1 MAEKTSKFKVA
12 VLTGGPSLE
21 RGISLN
27 SARSVLD
34 HLDGDSIEIVPIY
47 FDHKKNA
54 YKISKSQLYSNTPS
68 DFDYKLAQNGTPL
81 NKEALIKL
89 LKSTDITFPAMH
101 GAFGEDGEIQSFLE
115 ENNIKFIGSPSL
127 ACKKSF
133 DKYEANK
140 LLREGGFDAIS
151 SALLKIY
158 SKDNLDTAK
167 EFFKKNKVKRV
178 IVKPATGGSSIGVFS
193 ATTPIHAMQKADT
206 IFSKRMD
213 TRVVI
218 EPFMEGKEFTVIV
231 LQNSFGLP
239 VAILPTEIEM
249 AFHEGRIFDFRKKY
263 LPTNQVKY
271 HCPPRFSDDIVE
283 KIRRQAEQI
292 FSMYG
297 MKDFARFDGWVIND
311 SEIKFSD
318 FNTISGMEQ
327 NSFLFQQASRIG
339 MSHGDL
345 LKYIVRNSCKRQ
357 KIDFPVEV
365 KSVGNVKKK
374 PVSVIFGGRT
384 SERQVSLM
392 SGTNVWL
399 KLRKSDLYDPKPFLL
414 DFDNN
419 VWQLPYSLILN
430 HTVEEIIENAKNA
443 EKSQSRIA
451 KLVNVVLE
459 ELKLEIHEYSE
470 PFFIPK
476 KTTLADFIK
485 ESKFVFIGLHGGMG
499 EDGTI
504 QKMLTEAGV
513 KYNGSG
519 YEVSRLCMD
528 KFATGEFIRSANIPG
543 VTIASQKVLPFNKIK
558 NYLDSTAL
566 WDQLTGEL
574 DAKTLIVKP
583 KDDGCSTGI
592 AHLYTHTDLG
602 EYMKYMVRCDN
613 QIPAGTLKNQDSIL
627 EMPGAVMKDVLF
639 EKFIE
644 TDNVQVKGNQLKYKM
659 VSGMVEVTI
668 GLLEQNSTAGK
679 SGKLHSLNPSITIA
693 EGEVLSL
700 EEKFQGGTGVNLTPP
715 PKEIVSPKAL
725 ENAKSLIEKLGEKVG
740 LRGYARI
747 DAFMNV
753 KTGDLS
759 VIEVN
764 TLPGLTPSTVLY
776 HQGLAENP
784 QIFPK
789 ELIKT
794 IIKNAGY

>member
-1 MAEKTSKFKVA
+1 MVNILQPSTKLKIA

-34 HLDGDSIEIVPIY
+34 HLDGDIFEIVPIY
-47 FDHKKNA
+47 FDHKKKP

-68 DFDYKLAQNGTPL
+68 DFDYKLAQNGVPL
-81 NKEALIKL
+81 TKESLIKL
-89 LKSTDITFPAMH
+89 LKSTDIVFPAMH
-101 GAFGEDGEIQSFLE
+101 GAFGEDGEIQSLLE
-115 ENNIKFIGSPSL
+115 KNNIKFVGSDSK

-133 DKYEANK
+133 DKHVANI
-140 LLREGGFDAIS
+140 LLKKGGFNALP

-158 SKDNLDTAK
+158 SKDNLEIAK
-167 EFFKKNKVKRV
+167 EFFKKNKIKRV

-193 ATTPIHAMQKADT
+193 ATTPIHALQRAET

-213 TRVVI
+213 TRVVL
-218 EPFMEGKEFTVIV
+218 EPFTLGKEFTVIV
-231 LQNSFGLP
+231 LQNSFGQP

-271 HCPPRFSDDIVE
+271 HCPPRFPDEVIE

-292 FSMYG
+292 FSMFG
-297 MKDFARFDGWVIND
+297 MKDFARFDGWILDDN
-311 SEIKFSD
+311 EICFSD

-327 NSFLFQQASRIG
+327 NSFLFQQASRVG

-345 LKYIVRNSCKRQ
+345 LKYIVKNSCKRQ
-357 KIDFPVEV
+357 KINFNNEI
-365 KSVGNVKKK
+365 KKVGDIKKK
-374 PVSVIFGGRT
+374 PVSVIFGGHT

-399 KLRKSDLYDPKPFLL
+399 KLRKSDIYEPKPFLL
-414 DFDNN
+414 DFESN
-419 VWQLPYSLILN
+419 VWELPYSLILN
-430 HTVEEIIENAKNA
+430 HTVEEIIENAKSA
-443 EKSQSRIA
+443 EENQGRIA
-451 KLVNVVLE
+451 KLVNIVLE
-459 ELKLEIHEYSE
+459 ELRLEHNEYSE
-470 PFFIPK
+470 PFFVPK
-476 KTTLADFIK
+476 KIAFSDFVK
-485 ESKFVFIGLHGGMG
+485 KSKFVFIGLHGGMG

-504 QKMLTEAGV
+504 QKILSLAKV

-519 YEVSRLCMD
+519 EKVSSLCMD
-528 KFATGEFIRSANIPG
+528 KFATGDFIRAAQIEG
-543 VTIASQKVLPFNKIK
+543 VTIATQKVLPFKDIK
-558 NYLDSTAL
+558 NYLDSTLL
-566 WDQLTGEL
+566 WDKLTKDL

-592 AHLYTHTDLG
+592 AHLYTHADLG
-602 EYMKYMVRCDN
+602 EYMKHMVRCDSH
-613 QIPAGTLKNQDSIL
+613 IPAGTLKNQDNIL
-627 EMPGAVMKDVLF
+627 EMPGSVMKDVLF

-644 TDNVQVKGNQLKYKM
+644 TDNVQVKGNQLKYKR

-668 GLLEQNSTAGK
+668 GLLQK
-679 SGKLHSLNPSITIA
+679 DKKLHALNPSITIA

-715 PKEIVSPKAL
+715 PSEIVNEKAL
-725 ENAKSLIEKLGEKVG
+725 ANSKNLVEKLAEKIG
-740 LRGYARI
+740 IQGYARV

-776 HQGLAENP
+776 HQGLSENP

-789 ELIKT
+789 ELLET

>member
-1 MAEKTSKFKVA
+1 MAEKSNKLRVA

-34 HLDGDSIEIVPIY
+34 HLDGDLVEIVPIY
-47 FDHKKNA
+47 FDHKKKP

-81 NKEALIKL
+81 STEGLIKL

-115 ENNIKFIGSPSL
+115 DNNIKFIGSDSK

-133 DKYEANK
+133 DKHEANR
-140 LLREGGFDAIS
+140 LLKEGGFNALP

-158 SKDNLDTAK
+158 SKDNLEVAK
-167 EFFKKNKVKRV
+167 EFFKKNKIKRV

-193 ATTPIHAMQKADT
+193 ATTPIHALQKAET

-213 TRVVI
+213 TRVVL
-218 EPFMEGKEFTVIV
+218 EPYVQGTEFTVIV

-271 HCPPRFSDDIVE
+271 HCPPRFTDEIIE

-297 MKDFARFDGWVIND
+297 MKDFARFDGWIIDDN
-311 SEIKFSD
+311 EIRFSD

-327 NSFLFQQASRIG
+327 NSFLFQQASRVG

-345 LKYIVRNSCKRQ
+345 LKYVLKNSCKRQ
-357 KIDFPVEV
+357 KIDFPVEM
-365 KSVGNVKKK
+365 KKISGVKKK
-374 PVSVIFGGRT
+374 PVSVIFGGGT

-399 KLRKSDLYDPKPFLL
+399 KLRKSDIYEPKPYLL
-414 DFDNN
+414 DFDGD
-419 VWQLPYSLILN
+419 VWELPYSLILN
-430 HTVEEIIENAKNA
+430 HTVEEIIENAKTA
-443 EKSQSRIA
+443 EKSQARIS
-451 KLVNVVLE
+451 KLVGIVLE
-459 ELKLEIHEYSE
+459 ELKLSPSEYSE
-470 PFFIPK
+470 PFFVPRKIK
-476 KTTLADFIK
+476 FDDFVK
-485 ESKFVFIGLHGGMG
+485 DSKFVFVGLHGGMG

-504 QKMLTEAGV
+504 QKILTEAGV
-513 KYNGSG
+513 KYNGSNS
-519 YEVSRLCMD
+519 EVSHLCMD
-528 KFATGEFIRSANIPG
+528 KFATGEFIRNAKINGI
-543 VTIASQKVLPFNKIK
+543 TIAPQKVLPFKDIK
-558 NYLDSTAL
+558 NYLDSTLL
-566 WDQLTGEL
+566 WDELTKDL

-592 AHLYTHTDLG
+592 AHLYAHEDLG
-602 EYMKYMVRCDN
+602 EYMKHMVRCDA
-613 QIPAGTLKNQDSIL
+613 QIPAGTLKNQDNIL
-627 EMPGAVMKDVLF
+627 EMPGSVLKDILF
-639 EKFIE
+639 EKFVE
-644 TDNVQVKGNQLKYKM
+644 TDNVQVKGNQLKYKR

-668 GLLEQNSTAGK
+668 GLLQVGN
-679 SGKLHSLNPSITIA
+679 KLHSLNPSITIA

-715 PKEIVSPKAL
+715 PKEIVNDKAL
-725 ENAKSLIEKLGEKVG
+725 ANAKSLIEELGEKIG

-789 ELIKT
+789 ELLET